1 MGNTHCYGAK
11 RENKQRLSVSEDLQ
25 NHKRNIQF
33 KPFSKTEQVND
44 SLRFK
49 FEVIFYELMWY
60 LALMYVSMQ
69 MIIIIILVKTLI
81 EAFLD
86 EASRNA
92 AKQHIC
98 PRILHFFKNNRSPLH
113 IASLSS
119 NLLRSK
125 SSRFVLVKKQGKH
138 A

>member
-1 MGNTHCYGAK
+1 MKIFKIIKETFN
-11 RENKQRLSVSEDLQ
+11 S
-25 NHKRNIQF
+25 NHFLN
-33 KPFSKTEQVND
+33 TEQVND

-69 MIIIIILVKTLI
+69 MIIILVKTLI

-98 PRILHFFKNNRSPLH
+98 PRILHFFQ
-113 IASLSS
+113 I
-119 NLLRSK
+119 
-125 SSRFVLVKKQGKH
+125 
-138 A
+138 

>member
-1 MGNTHCYGAK
+1 
-11 RENKQRLSVSEDLQ
+11 
-25 NHKRNIQF
+25 
-33 KPFSKTEQVND
+33 
-44 SLRFK
+44 
-49 FEVIFYELMWY
+49 MWY

-69 MIIIIILVKTLI
+69 MIIILVKTLI

-98 PRILHFFKNNRSPLH
+98 PQILHFFKNNRSPLH
-113 IASLSS
+113 IASFSS

-125 SSRFVLVKKQGKH
+125 SSRFVLVKKTRQARHDGVTNLKVTVESL
-138 A
+138 

>member
-1 MGNTHCYGAK
+1 
-11 RENKQRLSVSEDLQ
+11 
-25 NHKRNIQF
+25 
-33 KPFSKTEQVND
+33 
-44 SLRFK
+44 
-49 FEVIFYELMWY
+49 MWY

-69 MIIIIILVKTLI
+69 MIIILVKTLI

-98 PRILHFFKNNRSPLH
+98 PSH

>member
-1 MGNTHCYGAK
+1 MKVFKITKETFN
-11 RENKQRLSVSEDLQ
+11 S
-25 NHKRNIQF
+25 NHFLN
-33 KPFSKTEQVND
+33 TEQVND

-69 MIIIIILVKTLI
+69 MIIILVKTLI

-92 AKQHIC
+92 A
-98 PRILHFFKNNRSPLH
+98 
-113 IASLSS
+113 
-119 NLLRSK
+119 
-125 SSRFVLVKKQGKH
+125 
-138 A
+138 

>member
-1 MGNTHCYGAK
+1 MK
-11 RENKQRLSVSEDLQ
+11 
-25 NHKRNIQF
+25 
-33 KPFSKTEQVND
+33 QVND
-44 SLRFK
+44 SFRFK

-69 MIIIIILVKTLI
+69 MIIIIIIILVKTLI